1 MWVQKKLLIDNL
13 HLCTNCMVTNYFK
26 EEETSYLL
34 NSAYCHLITLEDSWK
49 NIVYPSKLFGIIKTK
64 KPVIYIGPKENDI
77 SEFIEKNGF
86 GFSFKNDEK
95 IENIVNTIFSLK
107 DLNSDLDF
115 FIDNKNPYHVKEFLE
130 I

>member
-1 MWVQKKLLIDNL
+1 MAW
-13 HLCTNCMVTNYFK
+13 F
-26 EEETSYLL
+26 
-34 NSAYCHLITLEDSWK
+34 
-49 NIVYPSKLFGIIKTK
+49 F
-64 KPVIYIGPKENDI
+64 
-77 SEFIEKNGF
+77 
-86 GFSFKNDEK
+86 FKNDEK